1 MLVKHMKKNIKELID
16 FDKLRECNT
25 ICHKWARRLKIA
37 RRDYMKI
44 MHGIYKDKESYKS
57 LIEPKYRS
65 QFTKDCEIM
74 FYAPEVEGLMCE
86 QYSAMVVNI
95 ITKKFRINNE
105 ELVEQFFTDGMMAIR
120 AATWQYRK
128 HESKAT
134 FTTFVHRAIMMR
146 IKGAAIKRSEKIKRR
161 TKRAIVKNFSD
172 YSEDINFDNIAKSY
186 TSENCS
192 YEKQICEIIRDTGL
206 SEQEEFVIRSYMNR
220 KVDCLWYADYVKK
233 YRNEKLNKQFSRQ
246 TIYNHLLA
254 VQTKIMKHLKEKN
267 MIDQNF
273 IVPLYR
279 RGDFR

>member
-1 MLVKHMKKNIKELID
+1 MKNISKEQCKNFALNKLKETGKFPNLQDWLVKDGFICSQKYLIKLFGSYQD
-16 FDKLRECNT
+16 FLEFCD
-25 ICHKWARRLKIA
+25 
-37 RRDYMKI
+37 
-44 MHGIYKDKESYKS
+44 
-57 LIEPKYRS
+57 
-65 QFTKDCEIM
+65 Q
-74 FYAPEVEGLMCE
+74 
-86 QYSAMVVNI
+86 
-95 ITKKFRINNE
+95 
-105 ELVEQFFTDGMMAIR
+105 
-120 AATWQYRK
+120 
-128 HESKAT
+128 
-134 FTTFVHRAIMMR
+134 
-146 IKGAAIKRSEKIKRR
+146 KIKRR
-161 TKRAIVKNFSD
+161 TKRAVVKNFSD
-172 YSEDINFDNIAKSY
+172 YSEDINFDNIAKNY

-206 SEQEEFVIRSYMNR
+206 SEQEEFMIRSYMNR